1 MNDEHT
7 ETTQN
12 EMTLEERVSNAL
24 NEVRR
29 ILHMEGGDV
38 ELVGIDET
46 NGVVQVRLKGACSVC
61 PFAQLT
67 LQMLIE
73 SHVKERVP
81 EVRRVVTVD

>member
-1 MNDEHT
+1 MNEGQN
-7 ETTQN
+7 ETTKS
-12 EMTLEERVSNAL
+12 EATLEERVSNAL
-24 NEVRR
+24 REVRR

-38 ELVGIDET
+38 ELVGIDEV

-73 SHVKERVP
+73 SHVKERAP
-81 EVRRVVTVD
+81 EVRQVVTVD

>member
-38 ELVGIDET
+38 ELVGIDEI